1 MRLLSNRPGIGARVR
16 RSSLIIAS
24 LAAVGATVMTGSS
37 SLATNLNAAQQNA
50 AQQTAAQKPTASATD
65 GSASAPGV
73 FIGVSPVRVL
83 DTRGP
88 AAGGPIGVAQAG
100 KFGPSSKLTL
110 RLAGEGLAVP
120 ANATSVLI
128 NVTIDEDASLPS
140 YLTIWPAGE
149 AQPFT
154 SANNA
159 LPGLIAGNSMLAKL
173 GTAPGFTGAIS
184 IYNQRG
190 DVNVIIDL
198 VGYTVPLS
206 SVDLPGGSLFSGNA
220 APTPAI
226 GSNGDFYI
234 DLVAKVLY
242 GPKTNGE
249 WPTPGINLGGG
260 AAGPAGPAG
269 AAGPAGPAGANGTN
283 GTNGASTLTGAG
295 APAGGLGTNGDL
307 YVDSANGDLYKKIA
321 GVWTLQGSLKGATG
335 ATGPAGG
342 IAAALGTFN
351 DSPGPISPAGA
362 ISFPVANDVTVPS
375 ASITHAGGAPADFVL
390 TTGTYRVSYRVSVS
404 VGLLG
409 DASAQLTLNG
419 TGVGSTNDLLGLGLA
434 SVGAVAQDTVLV
446 KVTGATGTLQLTM
459 PSALNVTPGS
469 ASIEIEKVA

>member
-1 MRLLSNRPGIGARVR
+1 MRLLSNRPRIGARVAK
-16 RSSLIIAS
+16 SSLIIAS
-24 LAAVGATVMTGSS
+24 LAAIGATVMTGSD
-37 SLATNLNAAQQNA
+37 SLASKLNAA
-50 AQQTAAQKPTASATD
+50 PRPSASATD
-65 GSASAPGV
+65 GSATAPGV
-73 FIGVSPVRVL
+73 FIGTSPVRVL

-88 AAGGPIGVAQAG
+88 TFGGPIGVAQAG
-100 KFGPSSKLTL
+100 KFGPSSRLTL

-128 NVTIDEDASLPS
+128 NITIDGDASLPS
-140 YLTIWPAGE
+140 YLTVWPAGE

-159 LPGLIAGNSMLAKL
+159 LPGLIASNSMLAKL
-173 GTAPGFTGAIS
+173 GANGAIS
-184 IYNQRG
+184 IFNQTG

-198 VGYTVPLS
+198 VGYTLPLS

-220 APTPAI
+220 APTPAT

-269 AAGPAGPAGANGTN
+269 AAGPAGPAGTN
-283 GTNGASTLTGAG
+283 GTNGASALTGSGVPG
-295 APAGGLGTNGDL
+295 AGLGSNGDL
-307 YVDSANGDLYKKIA
+307 YVDSATGDLYKKVA

-335 ATGPAGG
+335 ATGPVGP

-351 DSPGPISPAGA
+351 DAPGPIAPAGA
-362 ISFPVANDVTVPS
+362 ISFPVGNDVTVTP
-375 ASITHAGGAPADFVL
+375 AAITHTAGAPADFVL
-390 TTGTYRVSYRVSVS
+390 TTGTYRVAYRVSVS

-409 DASAQLTLNG
+409 NASARLTLDGN
-419 TGVGSTNDLLGLGLA
+419 GVGSTNNLLGLGLA

-446 KVTGATGTLQLTM
+446 KVTAATGTLQLTM
-459 PSALNVTPGS
+459 PTALNVTPGS

>member
-1 MRLLSNRPGIGARVR
+1 MRLLRNRPRIGARVA

-24 LAAVGATVMTGSS
+24 LAAVGATVMTGSG
-37 SLATNLNAAQQNA
+37 SLASNVNAGPR
-50 AQQTAAQKPTASATD
+50 PTASATD
-65 GSASAPGV
+65 GSATPPGV
-73 FIGVSPVRVL
+73 FIGTSPVRVL

-100 KFGPSSKLTL
+100 KFGPSSRLTL

-159 LPGLIAGNSMLAKL
+159 LPGLIAGNSMLAKI
-173 GTAPGFTGAIS
+173 GANGAIN
-184 IYNQRG
+184 IFNQRG

-206 SVDLPGGSLFSGNA
+206 SVDLPGGSLFSGNG
-220 APTPAI
+220 APTSAI
-226 GSNGDFYI
+226 GGNGDFYL
-234 DLVAKVLY
+234 DLVAKILY

-260 AAGPAGPAG
+260 SAGPAGPSGSAGPAGPAGPAG
-269 AAGPAGPAGANGTN
+269 AVGPAGPAGPAGT
-283 GTNGASTLTGAG
+283 
-295 APAGGLGTNGDL
+295 
-307 YVDSANGDLYKKIA
+307 V
-321 GVWTLQGSLKGATG
+321 
-335 ATGPAGG
+335 GPAGPTG
-342 IAAALGTFN
+342 PVGPIAAALGTYN
-351 DSPGPISPAGA
+351 DAPGPISPAGA
-362 ISFPVANDVTVPS
+362 ISFPVGNDVTVTPT
-375 ASITHAGGAPADFVL
+375 SITHTAGAPADFVL
-390 TTGTYRVSYRVSVS
+390 TTGTYRVAYRVTVS
-404 VGLLG
+404 VGVLG
-409 DASAQLTLNG
+409 NASARLTLNG

-446 KVTGATGTLQLTM
+446 KVTAATGTLQLTM

-469 ASIEIEKVA
+469 ASIEIEKIA